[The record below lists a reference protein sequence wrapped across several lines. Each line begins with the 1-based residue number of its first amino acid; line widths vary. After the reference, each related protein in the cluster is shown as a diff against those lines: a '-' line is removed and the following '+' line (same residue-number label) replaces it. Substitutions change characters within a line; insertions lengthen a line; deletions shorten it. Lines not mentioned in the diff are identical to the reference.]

1 MFNYFS
7 LHLVFYIVME
17 LAHDQS
23 MSPPSPTQEIPNYNT
38 QQISVDENTN
48 KCNDIEALVE
58 NEKLMTKTMT
68 KIRL

>member
-1 MFNYFS
+1 
-7 LHLVFYIVME
+7 ME
-17 LAHDQS
+17 LAHYQS

-48 KCNDIEALVE
+48 KCNDIETLVE